1 MRCWKRRAWRICMN
15 RIEDTA
21 ALEALYG
28 TPGAASLRKVADQ
41 LTPLYCKWIM
51 TSKLCVLSTV
61 GPEGTDGSPRGDAG
75 PVVLELDPKRL
86 ALPDWRGNQR
96 LDTLRNIV
104 ADGRISAM
112 FMVAGS
118 NNVVR
123 VNGTAWITDDAALRA
138 RFDRGGRQP
147 ATVIVIDI
155 SEVYSQCARALM
167 RAEIWSGV
175 DHSEGLPTVGEILAE
190 MTQGAEGGEAYDTA
204 WAPRAAKKM
213 W

>member
-1 MRCWKRRAWRICMN
+1 MN
-15 RIEDTA
+15 RIEDIA
-21 ALEALYG
+21 DLEALYG
-28 TPGAASLRKVADQ
+28 TPGAASLRKVADH
-41 LTPLYCKWIM
+41 LTPLYRKWIM

-61 GPEGTDGSPRGDAG
+61 GSEGTDGSPRGDAG
-75 PVVLELDPKRL
+75 PVVLEIDPKRL

-96 LDTLRNIV
+96 LDSLRNIV

-112 FMVAGS
+112 FIVAGS

-123 VNGTAWITDDAALRA
+123 VNGTAWITDDATLRA
-138 RFDRGGRQP
+138 RFDKDGRQP
-147 ATVIVIDI
+147 ATVIIIDI
-155 SEVYSQCARALM
+155 SEIYSQCARALM

-190 MTQGAEGGEAYDTA
+190 MTQGSEGGEAYDTA
-204 WAPRAAKKM
+204 WAPRAAKTM